1 MRKSDLEKLLKGGL
15 VEIKEND
22 KIIGGLQI
30 DLECNMFLALKYI
43 GKDLK
48 GIDDYISLN
57 LWNTLEEAI
66 KEVKDLA

>member
-1 MRKSDLEKLLKGGL
+1 MKKQDLEKLLKGGL

-22 KIIGGLQI
+22 KIIGAIQI
-30 DLECNMFLALKYI
+30 DLECDMFLALKYI

-48 GIDDYISLN
+48 GIDDYIPLN

-66 KEVKDLA
+66 KEVKDLV